1 MRSRTV
7 LLRFAALLVGAVV
20 VLTGCG
26 ARPGGAATPSSAPG
40 PVRAGAGVGV
50 GKPAHAASDSG
61 SLPRIAVLATG
72 GTIAGKANANSA
84 VGYTAG
90 QATAEDLIKAVP
102 GIDKVATLSAE
113 QIANIGSQDM
123 NDQVWVKLAN
133 RINELFAEGKVDG
146 VVVTHGT
153 DTIEETAFFLD
164 NVVSSDRPVVLVG
177 SMRPATALSADG
189 PANLRSAVQVA
200 AAPSARGRGTMV
212 VLNDTLHSAD
222 DVTKTNTTS
231 VQTFKSPN
239 TGPLGYVDA
248 AAVNFVQPVPQRRH
262 SHFPVPSA
270 PLPRVD
276 IVYSHSNMT
285 ADPVKEALSH
295 GAKGLVLA
303 GVGDGNTAKPV
314 LDALSK
320 AAKSGVVVVRSSRV
334 GSGETVRNA
343 EVDDDRLGTSAAHF
357 LNPAKSRVLVQ
368 LLQANG
374 ITDPAKVQEE
384 FTTRY

>member
-1 MRSRTV
+1 MARKS
-7 LLRFAALLVGAVV
+7 LLRLAGLVAGAALII
-20 VLTGCG
+20 TGCSG
-26 ARPGGAATPSSAPG
+26 NSGDSAKDTSSTPPVTSQAATGKTDDAAKPAPG
-40 PVRAGAGVGV
+40 A
-50 GKPAHAASDSG
+50 
-61 SLPRIAVLATG
+61 LPRIAILATG

-90 QATAEDLIKAVP
+90 EATAQDLIDAVP
-102 GIDKVATLSAE
+102 GLDKIAQLSAE
-113 QIANIGSQDM
+113 QISNIGSQDM
-123 NDQVWVKLAN
+123 NEDVWVKLGN
-133 RINELFAEGKVDG
+133 RINELFADNKVDG

-164 NVVSSDRPVVLVG
+164 NVVSSEKPVVLVG
-177 SMRPATALSADG
+177 SMRPSTALSADG

-200 AAPSARGRGTMV
+200 AAPEARGRGTMV
-212 VLNDTLHSAD
+212 VLNDTIHGAN

-239 TGPLGYVDA
+239 TGPVGYVDA
-248 AAVNFVQPVPQRRH
+248 AAVTFVQPAAQQKH
-262 SHFPVPSA
+262 SHFPVPGGT

-276 IVYSHSNMT
+276 IVYSHAGMN
-285 ADPVKEALSH
+285 ADQVNDALGH

-314 LDALSK
+314 VDALSK

-343 EVDDDRLGTSAAHF
+343 ELNDDELGTSASLY
-357 LNPAKSRVLVQ
+357 LNPGKSRVLVQ
-368 LLQANG
+368 LLLANG
-374 ITDPAKVQEE
+374 ITDPAKVQQE
-384 FTTRY
+384 FKDR